1 VPSHVTHSPAG
12 QGCPCRAFQR
22 PEEGTPGRVK
32 DISAG
37 GIGVLVGR
45 RFTPGAVLAVEL
57 PATARAAPRLLLA
70 RVIHATPE
78 AGGGWHVGCGLVYPS
93 LGDDPAALP

>member
-1 VPSHVTHSPAG
+1 
-12 QGCPCRAFQR
+12 
-22 PEEGTPGRVK
+22 VK
-32 DISAG
+32 DVSAG

-57 PATARAAPRLLLA
+57 PAAPGGPRLLLG
-70 RVIHATPE
+70 RVIHATPD

-93 LGDDPAALP
+93 AGEGPAGQN